1 MASWLDVRQTSTIAD
16 PARDGQ
22 NFGMPEPST
31 APANLQ
37 DEELQS
43 LATEWRM
50 RAMQGDQLAHR
61 MARALE
67 AEQRRRIRDSGLQI
81 LVPESSRA
89 TAPWWKFW

>member
-1 MASWLDVRQTSTIAD
+1 M
-16 PARDGQ
+16 RDGQ
-22 NFGMPEPST
+22 NFGMSEPST
-31 APANLQ
+31 APASLQ
-37 DEELQS
+37 DEELQH

-89 TAPWWKFW
+89 PAPWWKFW